1 MPRGRQFVGEIN
13 GVVRN
18 GNTGAPLSGVTLRL
32 IGPDGDQTAT
42 TNADGIYIFRNLQ
55 AGVYKIAAV
64 APAGFAP
71 TRVQDVEL
79 RDDANTSA
87 GVAVVRIARD
97 VRFYLAN
104 ASVAGLIQLRTPSG
118 QLLRAPVGSP
128 VFIDFT
134 RSGSPE
140 ARTIGDVQVAEVS
153 GTVRADTVIGGQVAN
168 IIFTG
173 LPAVGSLADVEGPVR
188 LIVPNIIFN
197 GVVYGDVGGRALTV
211 NISGLRP
218 GQFSR
223 IEPNELVLNAQTGPT
238 RLLATS
244 NAPGGVSAAN
254 FGTTDT
260 IIVVFNKPM
269 QPQTVNA
276 TITRTRTP
284 YSQLGPA
291 VLNGVTTTALPAGT
305 YLGVTAAANQAYR
318 ITLNR
323 PFVTGSE
330 HEYDSRAQLQ
340 LMVKPMPLV
349 HLIVCC
355 VPLPP
360 AQV

>member
-79 RDDANTSA
+79 RDDANTST

-134 RSGSPE
+134 RRGSPE

-173 LPAVGSLADVEGPVR
+173 LPAVGSLADVEG
-188 LIVPNIIFN
+188 
-197 GVVYGDVGGRALTV
+197 
-211 NISGLRP
+211 
-218 GQFSR
+218 
-223 IEPNELVLNAQTGPT
+223 
-238 RLLATS
+238 
-244 NAPGGVSAAN
+244 
-254 FGTTDT
+254 
-260 IIVVFNKPM
+260 
-269 QPQTVNA
+269 
-276 TITRTRTP
+276 
-284 YSQLGPA
+284 
-291 VLNGVTTTALPAGT
+291 
-305 YLGVTAAANQAYR
+305 
-318 ITLNR
+318 
-323 PFVTGSE
+323 
-330 HEYDSRAQLQ
+330 
-340 LMVKPMPLV
+340 
-349 HLIVCC
+349 
-355 VPLPP
+355 
-360 AQV
+360 